1 MSHLSIALQR
11 HCERRHFTQND
22 FARQSG
28 LLPSTISRYFS
39 QAPGD
44 ISNDNFLSFLK
55 AFSNDS
61 QAQAELVAARC
72 LDVRIGPG
80 SDQVEI
86 SLKKAGTSP
95 VSSPLTELSQES
107 ERAFAWLR
115 DQCPLNPDLEKHL
128 IGYAKLLGMK

>member
-11 HCERRHFTQND
+11 HCERRRFTQND

-61 QAQAELVAARC
+61 QVQAELVAARC

-86 SLKKAGTSP
+86 SLKKTGAAPIPAAT
-95 VSSPLTELSQES
+95 VELTQET
-107 ERAFAWLR
+107 ERAIAWLR
-115 DQCPLNPDLEKHL
+115 SQCPLNPDLEKHL